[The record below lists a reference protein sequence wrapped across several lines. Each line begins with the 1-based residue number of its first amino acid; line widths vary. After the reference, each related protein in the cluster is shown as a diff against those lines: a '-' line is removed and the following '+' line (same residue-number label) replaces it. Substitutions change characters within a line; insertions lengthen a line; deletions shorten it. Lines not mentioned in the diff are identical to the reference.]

1 MKYSYLAL
9 ALSATLLSACSTEQ
23 TADISNVKLRPV
35 KVVSLSAATQAN
47 NSYYNGVLQSST
59 SSKLAFRVPGTIQEI
74 LVSNGQSVTKGQVLA
89 RLDPHDYQVSL
100 LELEAKLLEAES
112 AQALAHNEY
121 QRVQQASQDN
131 AIAPVNL
138 NRALSGKQRA
148 DASVE
153 VVNQNI
159 QRAKDALRYTEL
171 RAPFDGVIAQRFAEE
186 HEQAVPAL
194 RVFTLHQPEHLEAVI
209 EVPEN
214 QINAFSIGQAAQV
227 SWHEKTDSIN
237 AKVSEIATVPDLIKQ
252 TYTVKLKLEQ
262 TLDEVYPGKSVQLSL
277 ALSQSEQARYCLP
290 HSALIL
296 EGAKAKVYRVHN
308 HKVEAV
314 ASEIVNQT
322 QQQVCVSGDFKEAD
336 KIIVAGS
343 RYLSEGQQ
351 VGDLLD
357 AKEG

>member
-1 MKYSYLAL
+1 MKYSYLAI
-9 ALSATLLSACSTEQ
+9 ALSATLLSACSNEQ
-23 TADISNVKLRPV
+23 TAEISNVQLRPV
-35 KVVSLSAATQAN
+35 KVISLSAAKQAN
-47 NSYYNGVLQSST
+47 SSYYNGVLQSST
-59 SSKLAFRVPGTIQEI
+59 SSKLAFRVPGTIQDI
-74 LVSNGQSVTKGQVLA
+74 LVTNGQSVSKGQVLA

-100 LELEAKLLEAES
+100 LELEAKLLEAKS

-121 QRVQQASQDN
+121 QRVEQASQDN

-148 DASVE
+148 DATVE

-194 RVFTLHQPEHLEAVI
+194 RVFTLHQPEQLEAVI
-209 EVPEN
+209 DVPEN
-214 QINAFSIGQAAQV
+214 QISAFQMGQSAQI
-227 SWHEKTDSIN
+227 SWHQSSDELN

-252 TYTVKLKLEQ
+252 TYTVKLSLEK
-262 TLDEVYPGKSVQLSL
+262 TIDDVYPGKPIQLTL
-277 ALSQSEQARYCLP
+277 TQPQLEQARYCLP

-296 EGAKAKVYRVHN
+296 DGANAKVYRVN
-308 HKVEAV
+308 NQRVEAV

-343 RYLSEGQQ
+343 RYLNEGQQ
-351 VGDLLD
+351 VGHLLD